1 MVGQRDDE
9 TQQYGSVSCIPKA
22 FVHDS
27 LAVKM
32 HHVFE
37 ISAVVQRN
45 GLLDEPHWTRPW
57 SEKHR
62 AFLQLQW
69 HRKAHGNE
77 EFPKR
82 KDKES

>member
-27 LAVKM
+27 LAVKCTM
-32 HHVFE
+32 FSR
-37 ISAVVQRN
+37 SAPLSREMDCLTSLTGQGPGVKSIVHFYSFN
-45 GLLDEPHWTRPW
+45 GIG
-57 SEKHR
+57 KHMGMKN
-62 AFLQLQW
+62 FQ
-69 HRKAHGNE
+69 
-77 EFPKR
+77 KR

>member
-1 MVGQRDDE
+1 
-9 TQQYGSVSCIPKA
+9 
-22 FVHDS
+22 
-27 LAVKM
+27 M

-37 ISAVVQRN
+37 ISTVVQRN

-77 EFPKR
+77 EFPKKKR
-82 KDKES
+82 QGELKRTARMVLAICCSAGV